1 MKHMHCA
8 APQLLAEAPGDAETS
23 EVLLVEH
30 GHRDPASAKFLGEA
44 PFREED
50 GHQLQ
55 LSEVGEPGE
64 QMRYL
69 DLGARPQVALE
80 EVGNPHGS
88 APSQC
93 AAYRHSVPLHPRF
106 RSPHAPVAPR
116 ESASSSGP
124 RSSTPST

>member
-1 MKHMHCA
+1 MKHIHCA

-23 EVLLVEH
+23 EVLFVDH

-44 PFREED
+44 PFREDD

-55 LSEVGEPGE
+55 LTEVGEPGE

-69 DLGARPQVALE
+69 DLCARPLVALD
-80 EVGNPHGS
+80 EVGNPYGS

-93 AAYRHSVPLHPRF
+93 SAHRPSVP
-106 RSPHAPVAPR
+106 
-116 ESASSSGP
+116 
-124 RSSTPST
+124 